1 MNIHKATRCSYSAS
15 SEYHSAHT
23 APSAVL
29 NAHTRNRMLNLLFA
43 PSVPSLSVARLPPL
57 HALWLSEARDAL
69 SRCCKECCKNN
80 SNLARFRKCEIL
92 SVITL
97 CCTILAP
104 PYPGFD
110 LILQQPWRQASHRLC
125 LATPNHF
132 AAATSSI
139 RVSA

>member
-1 MNIHKATRCSYSAS
+1 MNIHKVTRCSYSAS
-15 SEYHSAHT
+15 PEYHSAHT

-29 NAHTRNRMLNLLFA
+29 NAHTWNRMLNLLFA
-43 PSVPSLSVARLPPL
+43 PSVPSLSVTRLPPL
-57 HALWLSEARDAL
+57 HALWLSEARDTL
-69 SRCCKECCKNN
+69 PCKECCKNN

-104 PYPGFD
+104 SYPGTD
-110 LILQQPWRQASHRLC
+110 RILQQPRRQAFQRLC
-125 LATPNHF
+125 LAMSKYYAT
-132 AAATSSI
+132 ATSSI